1 LSAAPGSSPAGPRLP
16 SAAAVT
22 STRDAIGDLGEKAMA
37 RLPGMVHGVVV
48 QMTMRRPPAR
58 AARLPTGKRMTQ
70 IVSLVWSWY
79 STSAS
84 ASAVFST
91 TDHITGLEPR

>member
-1 LSAAPGSSPAGPRLP
+1 
-16 SAAAVT
+16 
-22 STRDAIGDLGEKAMA
+22 MA
-37 RLPGMVHGVVV
+37 RLPGSVHGVVV
-48 QMTMRRPPAR
+48 QMTTLA
-58 AARLPTGKRMTQ
+58 LTSSPTVLSRTGNFTHT
-70 IVSLVWSWY
+70 VSLVWSSY